1 MSPAPQHTTRPR
13 LAICPGSFDP
23 LTLGHVDLV
32 RRAAQLFD
40 HVVVAI
46 LVNDQKTPLLPQAE
60 RVELARAV
68 FADLPGVEVD
78 TFDGL
83 LVDYAARRG
92 AVTLVR
98 GLRSAADVEYELPM
112 TLMNRHLRPSVDT
125 VFLPTAVELGHIS
138 SRLVKEVWRLGGDI
152 SGLVPT
158 VVEARLRERRVG
170 APTR

>member
-1 MSPAPQHTTRPR
+1 MSPLSQHATRPR

-46 LVNDQKTPLLPQAE
+46 LVNEQKTPLLPQAE
-60 RVELARAV
+60 RVELAREV

-92 AVTLVR
+92 AATLVR
-98 GLRSAADVEYELPM
+98 GLRSASDVEYELPM

-152 SGLVPT
+152 GGLVPK

>member
-1 MSPAPQHTTRPR
+1 MSSVSGSQARLR

-32 RRAAQLFD
+32 RRAALLFD
-40 HVVVAI
+40 RVVVAI
-46 LVNDQKTPLLPQAE
+46 LVNAEKTPLLPQAE

-68 FADLPGVEVD
+68 FGAVAGVEVD

-83 LVDYAARRG
+83 VVDYATRRG
-92 AVTLVR
+92 AVAIVR

-112 TLMNRHLRPSVDT
+112 TLMNRHLRPSLET
-125 VFLPTAVELGHIS
+125 VFLPTAMELGHIS

-152 SGLVPT
+152 SGLVPSA
-158 VVEARLRERRVG
+158 VEARLRDRRVQR
-170 APTR
+170 T